1 MDFLSDQ
8 TENGYDRFTVFENCV
23 VGNTFDG
30 GRIFSLKKMV
40 EQVKADGLDQY
51 EAEEFV
57 LRNTGWFKQPEDL
70 ILYDIH

>member
-23 VGNTFDG
+23 VGQTFDG

-40 EQVKADGLDQY
+40 EQVKEDGLDDY
-51 EAEEFV
+51 DAEEFV
-57 LRNTGWFKQPEDL
+57 LRNTGWIKKPGDL
-70 ILYDIH
+70 ILYDLH